1 MFKALST
8 RFLQHLL
15 TQNSWANA
23 LLQPYAGKAVQF
35 DIASIKANIIILEDG
50 GLGMAG
56 ETNIADAT
64 VCISASLLLRLI
76 AQDEAAKVQIV
87 ISGDT
92 HLATEFAKVLSS
104 MRWDYE
110 DDLSKLVG
118 DVSALKISQ
127 FGRDAA
133 TGIKRN
139 SIQLAEMLS
148 EYWQEEKPLIAKN
161 RLVEK
166 FNTEVDTLRADVA
179 RFEKR
184 LTKLTKQQ
192 QQLSPQHQT
201 LDSSH

>member
-1 MFKALST
+1 MLKALST

-23 LLQPYAGKAVQF
+23 ILQPYAGKAVQF

-50 GLGMAG
+50 GLAIAG

-64 VCISASLLLRLI
+64 ICISASLLLRLI

-184 LTKLTKQQ
+184 LTKLTQ

-201 LDSSH
+201 SDSSH

>member
-1 MFKALST
+1 MLKALST
-8 RFLQHLL
+8 SFLQHLL

-23 LLQPYAGKAVQF
+23 ILQPYAGKAVQF

-50 GLGMAG
+50 GLAIAG

-64 VCISASLLLRLI
+64 ICISASLLLRLI
-76 AQDEAAKVQIV
+76 AQDEAAKMQIV

-92 HLATEFAKVLSS
+92 HLATEFAKVLSN

-127 FGRDAA
+127 FGREAA

-148 EYWQEEKPLIAKN
+148 EYWQEEKPMIAKK
-161 RLVEK
+161 RHVEK
-166 FNTEVDTLRADVA
+166 FNAEVDTLRADVA

-184 LTKLTKQQ
+184 LTKLTQ
-192 QQLSPQHQT
+192 QQLSSHHQT
-201 LDSSH
+201 KDSSH

>member
-50 GLGMAG
+50 GLVMAG

-76 AQDEAAKVQIV
+76 AQDEAAKIQIV

-92 HLATEFAKVLSS
+92 HLATEFAKVLSN

-110 DDLSKLVG
+110 DDLSKLIG

-184 LTKLTKQQ
+184 LTKLTQ

-201 LDSSH
+201 SDSSH

>member
-184 LTKLTKQQ
+184 LTKLTQ
-192 QQLSPQHQT
+192 QQLSSHHQT
-201 LDSSH
+201 TDSSH

>member
-110 DDLSKLVG
+110 DDFSKLVG

-184 LTKLTKQQ
+184 LTKLTQ

-201 LDSSH
+201 SDSSH

>member
-118 DVSALKISQ
+118 DVSALKISK
-127 FGRDAA
+127 FGRDAS

-184 LTKLTKQQ
+184 LTKLTQ

-201 LDSSH
+201 SDSSH

>member
-1 MFKALST
+1 MLKALST
-8 RFLQHLL
+8 SFLQHLL

-23 LLQPYAGKAVQF
+23 ILQPYAGKAVQF

-50 GLGMAG
+50 GLAIAG

-64 VCISASLLLRLI
+64 ICISASLLLRLI
-76 AQDEAAKVQIV
+76 AQDEAAKMQIV

-92 HLATEFAKVLSS
+92 HLATEFAKVLSN

-127 FGRDAA
+127 FGREAA

-148 EYWQEEKPLIAKN
+148 EYWQEEKPMIAKK
-161 RLVEK
+161 RHVEK
-166 FNTEVDTLRADVA
+166 FNAEVDTLRADVA

-184 LTKLTKQQ
+184 LTKLTQ

-201 LDSSH
+201 SDSSH